1 MWQFKIF
8 FPQNL
13 ATLAHYFHKNPLYE
27 LHWIFL
33 SASGENS
40 PQKKNAGTNFCT
52 FVLSVLTILINYY
65 CYFLCQNLDNKH
77 S

>member
-40 PQKKNAGTNFCT
+40 PQKKKRWHKLLYFCT
-52 FVLSVLTILINYY
+52 ICSHYSHQLLLLLSLSK
-65 CYFLCQNLDNKH
+65 FG
-77 S
+77 